1 MFHWQAEK
9 FRHQNLDTVVSPDW
23 PENPIPELL
32 KEESA
37 ESLLLALKKEPGG
50 LRFDCDRSVGGRRAF
65 QVELPGGTLGLICE
79 VKS

>member
-32 KEESA
+32 KAESA
-37 ESLLLALKKEPGG
+37 ESLLLALKEEPGG
-50 LRFDCDRSVGGRRAF
+50 LRFDCDRSVGG
-65 QVELPGGTLGLICE
+65 TLGLIYE

>member
-9 FRHQNLDTVVSPDW
+9 FRHQNLDRIVRPDW

-32 KEESA
+32 KAESA
-37 ESLLLALKKEPGG
+37 ESLLLALEDAPGG
-50 LRFDCDRSVGGRRAF
+50 VRFDCERSLGGRRAF
-65 QVELPGGTLGLICE
+65 QVELPGGCLGLIYE

>member
-9 FRHQNLDTVVSPDW
+9 FRHQNLDRIIRPDW

-32 KEESA
+32 KAESA

-50 LRFDCDRSVGGRRAF
+50 LRLDCDRSVGDTRAF
-65 QVELPGGTLGLICE
+65 QVELPGGTLGLIYE

>member
-9 FRHQNLDTVVSPDW
+9 FRHQSLDTVVSPDW

-50 LRFDCDRSVGGRRAF
+50 LRFDCDRSVGGAHVF
-65 QVELPGGTLGLICE
+65 QVELPGGTLGLIYE